1 LIAKIQI
8 KLEIK
13 KNLARKIALQQKSP
27 TIFGTLR
34 LTLCINKYRKQHF
47 YLGKKQ

>member
-13 KNLARKIALQQKSP
+13 KNLARKTHLAIIKWTQDSELS
-27 TIFGTLR
+27 F
-34 LTLCINKYRKQHF
+34 
-47 YLGKKQ
+47 KKAGNT